1 MSVWFLYVLSI
12 KHGLKYDLVS
22 NFSMNISFFTVSLF
36 SLVVLGITSSAYAEE
51 YVITIPTGAANEN
64 SPYFWSEKSTGVTTG
79 EIIVFSGDS
88 VTWKNA
94 DTAFHTITSVS
105 RSGEKLPLTSD
116 DEDSLFDSG
125 FFTAGKSYTKQFDD
139 FGDFYYYCSLH
150 PWMNGVVHVVSN
162 TGSVQSIDKVAS
174 GLSSDGLGFEVKY
187 ILDTTLVNAVHV
199 NPDEKTLTFTISGS
213 SETDQI
219 TLVLPE
225 ELIENPNSIW
235 LDGEL
240 VTNFQK
246 ETTSSGTKLIVPID
260 STSREIK
267 IMGSHVI
274 PEFGFLAISIL
285 SISIMSI
292 LFLTR
297 SKLSM
302 FR

>member
-1 MSVWFLYVLSI
+1 MKL
-12 KHGLKYDLVS
+12 
-22 NFSMNISFFTVSLF
+22 SFFTVSLV
-36 SLVVLGITSSAYAEE
+36 SLVVLGITSAYAEE

-79 EIIVFSGDS
+79 EIIIFSGDS

-94 DTAFHTITSVS
+94 DTAFHTITSVTQ
-105 RSGEKLPLTSD
+105 SGEED
-116 DEDSLFDSG
+116 DLFDSG
-125 FFTAGKSYTKQFDD
+125 FFTAGKSYTRQFDD
-139 FGDFYYYCSLH
+139 FGDYYYYCSLH

-162 TGSVQSIDKVAS
+162 TGSVKSIDKIAS

-225 ELIENPNSIW
+225 GLIENPNSIW
-235 LDGEL
+235 IDGEMI
-240 VTNFQK
+240 TNFQK
-246 ETTSSGTKLIVPID
+246 ETTSSGTKLVIPID
-260 STSREIK
+260 SASREIK

-292 LFLTR
+292 LFLSR
-297 SKLSM
+297 SKLLM

>member
-12 KHGLKYDLVS
+12 KHGLKYDLIS
-22 NFSMNISFFTVSLF
+22 NSSMKLSFFTVSLL

-94 DTAFHTITSVS
+94 DTAFHTITSVTQ
-105 RSGEKLPLTSD
+105 SGEED
-116 DEDSLFDSG
+116 DLFDSG
-125 FFTAGKSYTKQFDD
+125 FFTAGKSYTRQFDD

-162 TGSVQSIDKVAS
+162 TGSVKSIDKIAS

-187 ILDTTLVNAVHV
+187 ILDTTLANAVHV

-235 LDGEL
+235 IDGEML
-240 VTNFQK
+240 TNFQK
-246 ETTSSGTKLIVPID
+246 ETTSSGTKLVIPID

>member
-1 MSVWFLYVLSI
+1 
-12 KHGLKYDLVS
+12 
-22 NFSMNISFFTVSLF
+22 
-36 SLVVLGITSSAYAEE
+36 
-51 YVITIPTGAANEN
+51 
-64 SPYFWSEKSTGVTTG
+64 
-79 EIIVFSGDS
+79 
-88 VTWKNA
+88 
-94 DTAFHTITSVS
+94 
-105 RSGEKLPLTSD
+105 
-116 DEDSLFDSG
+116 
-125 FFTAGKSYTKQFDD
+125 
-139 FGDFYYYCSLH
+139 
-150 PWMNGVVHVVSN
+150 
-162 TGSVQSIDKVAS
+162 
-174 GLSSDGLGFEVKY
+174 
-187 ILDTTLVNAVHV
+187 LDTTLANAVHV

-235 LDGEL
+235 IDGEMI
-240 VTNFQK
+240 TNFQK
-246 ETTSSGTKLIVPID
+246 ETTSSGTKLVIPID

>member
-12 KHGLKYDLVS
+12 KHGLKYDLIS
-22 NFSMNISFFTVSLF
+22 NSSMKISFFTVSLL

-79 EIIVFSGDS
+79 EIIIFSGDS

-94 DTAFHTITSVS
+94 DTAFHTITSVTQ
-105 RSGEKLPLTSD
+105 SGEED
-116 DEDSLFDSG
+116 DLFDSG
-125 FFTAGKSYTKQFDD
+125 FFTAGKSYTRQFDD

-162 TGSVQSIDKVAS
+162 TGNVKSIDKIAS

-187 ILDTTLVNAVHV
+187 ILDTTLANAVHV

-235 LDGEL
+235 IDGEMIS
-240 VTNFQK
+240 NFQK
-246 ETTSSGTKLIVPID
+246 ETTSSGTKLVIPID

-274 PEFGFLAISIL
+274 PEFGFFAISIL
-285 SISIMSI
+285 SISIMSM
-292 LFLTR
+292 LFLSR
-297 SKLSM
+297 SKFSM
-302 FR
+302 FK

>member
-1 MSVWFLYVLSI
+1 MR
-12 KHGLKYDLVS
+12 
-22 NFSMNISFFTVSLF
+22 VSLF
-36 SLVVLGITSSAYAEE
+36 VLSLLVLFVASSSSLAFAEDYE
-51 YVITIPTGAANEN
+51 IKIPSGASDPNARF
-64 SPYFWSEKSTGVTTG
+64 FWSEQSTGVTTG
-79 EIIVFSGDS
+79 EITVFPGDTVTWSNGDS
-88 VTWKNA
+88 A
-94 DTAFHTITSVS
+94 LHTITSVS
-105 RSGEKLPLTSD
+105 QSGVVD
-116 DEDSLFDSG
+116 GVFDSG
-125 FFTAGKSYTKQFDD
+125 VFTVGKSHTQQFDEL
-139 FGDFYYYCSLH
+139 GDFYYFCILH
-150 PWMNGVVHVVSN
+150 EWMNGVVHVVSN
-162 TGSVQSIDKVAS
+162 TGSVQSIDRIAS

-187 ILDTTLVNAVHV
+187 ILDTTLANAVHV
-199 NPDEKTLTFTISGS
+199 DSDEKTLTFTISGS

-219 TLVLPE
+219 TLILPE

-235 LDGEL
+235 VDGEM
-240 VTNFQK
+240 VANFQK
-246 ETTSSGTKLIVPID
+246 KLHDVSNATELVIPID

>member
-12 KHGLKYDLVS
+12 KHGLKYDLIS
-22 NFSMNISFFTVSLF
+22 NSSMKLSFFTVSLL

-79 EIIVFSGDS
+79 EIIIFSGDS

-94 DTAFHTITSVS
+94 DTAFHTITSVTQ
-105 RSGEKLPLTSD
+105 SGEE
-116 DEDSLFDSG
+116 DELFDSG
-125 FFTAGKSYTKQFDD
+125 FFTAGKSYTRQFED

-162 TGSVQSIDKVAS
+162 TGSVKSIDKIAS

-187 ILDTTLVNAVHV
+187 ILDTTLANAVHV

-235 LDGEL
+235 IDGEMIS
-240 VTNFQK
+240 NFQK
-246 ETTSSGTKLIVPID
+246 ETTSSGTKLVIPID

>member
-1 MSVWFLYVLSI
+1 MKIPLLLLFFFSISLLGLST
-12 KHGLKYDLVS
+12 
-22 NFSMNISFFTVSLF
+22 F
-36 SLVVLGITSSAYAEE
+36 AYAEE
-51 YVITIPTGAANEN
+51 YVITIPTGAADEN

-79 EIIVFSGDS
+79 EITIFPGDS

-116 DEDSLFDSG
+116 DEDGFFDSG
-125 FFTAGKSYTKQFDD
+125 FFTAGKSYTRQFDD
-139 FGDFYYYCSLH
+139 YGNFYYYCVLH
-150 PWMNGVVHVVSN
+150 PYMNGIVHVVSN
-162 TGSVQSIDKVAS
+162 AGSVQSIDRIAS

-187 ILDTTLVNAVHV
+187 ILDTTLANAVHV

-219 TLVLPE
+219 TLILPE

-235 LDGEL
+235 IDGEM
-240 VTNFQK
+240 VTSFQK
-246 ETTSSGTKLIVPID
+246 ETTSTGTKLVLPID

-274 PEFGFLAISIL
+274 PEFGFLAISVL
-285 SISIMSI
+285 SIGIVSM

-297 SKLSM
+297 SKLLM
-302 FR
+302 LR

>member
-1 MSVWFLYVLSI
+1 MGVWFLYVLSI
-12 KHGLKYDLVS
+12 KHGLKYDLIS
-22 NFSMNISFFTVSLF
+22 NFSMNISFFMLSLL
-36 SLVVLGITSSAYAEE
+36 SLVILGITSSAYAEE
-51 YVITIPTGAANEN
+51 YVITIPTGAASEN

-79 EIIVFSGDS
+79 EIIIFHGDS

-94 DTAFHTITSVS
+94 DTAFHTITSVTQ
-105 RSGEKLPLTSD
+105 SGEED
-116 DEDSLFDSG
+116 DLFDSG
-125 FFTAGKSYTKQFDD
+125 FFTAGKSYTRQFDD

-162 TGSVQSIDKVAS
+162 TGSVQSIDKIAS

-235 LDGEL
+235 IDGEM

-246 ETTSSGTKLIVPID
+246 ETTSSGTKLVIPID